1 MHHEQ
6 NMKKMGALRK
16 FMPITAFTFII
27 GWLAIA
33 GVPPFSGFWSKDEI
47 LLAAFHKSPV
57 LWAVGLVTALLTAYY
72 MTRQVMLVFYGDARF
87 AQADHD
93 EHPADAEEATHAHE
107 AQHEADHTPHES
119 PWVMTLPLVVLAALA
134 AIGGA
139 LNLPFSPRFAVLSH
153 FLHPVFGESLVEAH
167 SATTLKLVLV
177 AVTTV
182 AALAGVF
189 YGRARWLHATD
200 VPQLEPRLLANAYE
214 ADTIVDTV
222 VVRPSRAFADAAYAV
237 DANVV
242 DGAVNGVATLVGRGG
257 GYLRTLQ
264 TGYVRSYALI
274 VAGGTAVLLAW
285 VVFRSVG

>member
-1 MHHEQ
+1 
-6 NMKKMGALRK
+6 
-16 FMPITAFTFII
+16 
-27 GWLAIA
+27 
-33 GVPPFSGFWSKDEI
+33 
-47 LLAAFHKSPV
+47 
-57 LWAVGLVTALLTAYY
+57 
-72 MTRQVMLVFYGDARF
+72 
-87 AQADHD
+87 
-93 EHPADAEEATHAHE
+93 
-107 AQHEADHTPHES
+107 
-119 PWVMTLPLVVLAALA
+119 
-134 AIGGA
+134 
-139 LNLPFSPRFAVLSH
+139 VLSH